1 METTTQDVEAV
12 SITRQ
17 DLLEFIES
25 QFGEQLAEVGI
36 AISDTQET
44 LRYVIDD
51 GLGETSEE
59 AIYLRTTREV
69 QQLLIDR
76 QAAIGAAATEE

>member
-1 METTTQDVEAV
+1 METTA
-12 SITRQ
+12 ITRQ
-17 DLLEFIES
+17 DLLEFIEA
-25 QFGEQLAEVGI
+25 QFGEQLAAVGI
-36 AISDTQET
+36 AITDTQET

-76 QAAIGAAATEE
+76 QAAIGAVTEE